1 MVKKASFSLIG
12 DGTFWIYGASIGH
25 YIRWIYLYFYDDDDD
40 GSRELLFG
48 SDGWVQPISF
58 SCMYFYLVMVDIY
71 L

>member
-48 SDGWVQPISF
+48 
-58 SCMYFYLVMVDIY
+58 
-71 L
+71 